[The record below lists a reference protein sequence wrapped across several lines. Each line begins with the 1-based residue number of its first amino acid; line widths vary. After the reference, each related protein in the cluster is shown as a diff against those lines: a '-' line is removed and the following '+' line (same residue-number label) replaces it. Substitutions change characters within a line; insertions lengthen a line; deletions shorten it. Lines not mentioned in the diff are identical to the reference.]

1 MFYHQVNNI
10 LNHPSNKDCRNKFY
24 LHYYN
29 GKFMSLKHHT
39 RYLKVFSRQST
50 AQKTCRNRMS
60 QAWAYLSGAAWRWTF
75 QFIISCVFGDFNSK
89 LTHFGEGDGV
99 TNDIGEQYISIPQKF
114 SYTPIGCIM
123 VWCLPSWLKNTHF
136 CVISQNLSQL
146 LIWNCVCRFVLGLSK
161 CLLLLGSWPWVWK
174 SLRSQRSILFCA

>member
-1 MFYHQVNNI
+1 
-10 LNHPSNKDCRNKFY
+10 
-24 LHYYN
+24 
-29 GKFMSLKHHT
+29 
-39 RYLKVFSRQST
+39 
-50 AQKTCRNRMS
+50 MS

-123 VWCLPSWLKNTHF
+123 VWCGPNVCQAGWRTLISVWYLKTFH
-136 CVISQNLSQL
+136 SY
-146 LIWNCVCRFVLGLSK
+146 
-161 CLLLLGSWPWVWK
+161 
-174 SLRSQRSILFCA
+174 